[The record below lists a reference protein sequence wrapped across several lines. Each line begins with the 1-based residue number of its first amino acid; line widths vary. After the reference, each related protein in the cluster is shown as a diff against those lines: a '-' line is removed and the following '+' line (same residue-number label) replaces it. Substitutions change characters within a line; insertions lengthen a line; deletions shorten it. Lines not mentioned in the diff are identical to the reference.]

1 MKTKFLILLSGIFI
15 SFFTL
20 SGFKTGLNANNS
32 VIKLIDQNG
41 LIVYATY
48 DGHED
53 YGYNFI
59 VTNKDDEEQTLTF
72 QKVEE
77 EVLKTFDLNS
87 ETLVKTKFK
96 ITFNREIE
104 VTKDADGYDDENEVN
119 TITNLEK
126 L

>member
-1 MKTKFLILLSGIFI
+1 MKTKFLILFSSIFML
-15 SFFTL
+15 FFTL
-20 SGFKTGLNANNS
+20 SSFKTANNLNDS

-41 LIVYATY
+41 LIVYAAY

-59 VTNKDDEEQTLTF
+59 VNDKDGEEKTLTF

-77 EVLKTFDLNS
+77 EVLKAFDLNS

-96 ITFNREIE
+96 ITFNREIK
-104 VTKDADGYDDENEVN
+104 VTKDPEGYDDENEIN
-119 TITNLEK
+119 TITRLEK